1 MWQHLIESFQSL
13 FQSYERMNLAD
24 ALVPKTFSHGSVIVK
39 QGDPADGMYFIE
51 TGKAVVSMI
60 GSDGSER
67 TVNTNFTPTTSV
79 AEIVILELFVLFW
92 FDFGHF

>member
-1 MWQHLIESFQSL
+1 
-13 FQSYERMNLAD
+13 MNLAD

-67 TVNTNFTPTTSV
+67 TVNTDFTPTTFV
-79 AEIVILELFVLFW
+79 AEIVILEPSYF
-92 FDFGHF
+92 FGLILATFEASSIFLGGSYVISQT